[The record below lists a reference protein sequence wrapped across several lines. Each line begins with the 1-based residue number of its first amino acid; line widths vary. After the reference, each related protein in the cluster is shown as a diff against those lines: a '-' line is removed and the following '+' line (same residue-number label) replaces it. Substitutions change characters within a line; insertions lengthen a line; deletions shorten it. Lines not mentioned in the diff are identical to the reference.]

1 MVMPCLPLTDYV
13 VFVYR
18 VICHTLTDITLQQQ
32 PRYSYSLCVFCVI
45 TELQEV
51 LVAETPLHKQG
62 QRLSAVVH
70 RTAELSLRTSQDE
83 LDMVEESPEKPSTDT
98 EAETGARATTIN
110 GGCFRSLNAFINSN
124 HIPIQMAVV

>member
-13 VFVYR
+13 VSVYR
-18 VICHTLTDITLQQQ
+18 VVCHTLADITLQP

-45 TELQEV
+45 TELQGV

-62 QRLSAVVH
+62 QRLSAAVH

-110 GGCFRSLNAFINSN
+110 GGCFRSLNVFITFN